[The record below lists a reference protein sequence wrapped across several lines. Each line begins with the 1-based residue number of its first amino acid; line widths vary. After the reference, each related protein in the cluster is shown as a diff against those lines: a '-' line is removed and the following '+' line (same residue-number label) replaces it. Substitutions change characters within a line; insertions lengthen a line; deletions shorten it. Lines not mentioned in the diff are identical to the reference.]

1 MPKQDDLSQSRSSR
15 GTKSIDSWSD
25 KWENVGDANA
35 RSSKGDAPQDDS
47 KRMEE
52 MKKEMVE
59 IKFPGKRKSM
69 RGPKDTAPSS
79 YHNS

>member
-1 MPKQDDLSQSRSSR
+1 MIFSYDETFVATGFLVKGLKTIFTTAHSLS
-15 GTKSIDSWSD
+15 G
-25 KWENVGDANA
+25 A
-35 RSSKGDAPQDDS
+35 
-47 KRMEE
+47 
-52 MKKEMVE
+52 EMVE